1 MYSLEIIIGFSKTGH
16 IMKQRELYES
26 TEELYKQ
33 IVQYIEDYEA
43 EAVIMRE
50 ETYTARFIA
59 MKFEPNVVNSDITLF
74 ELEGIIDIDG
84 FWGVEE
90 YMNTH

>member
-1 MYSLEIIIGFSKTGH
+1 MYSLEIIVGFSKTGH

-26 TEELYKQ
+26 TKELYGQ

-74 ELEGIIDIDG
+74 ELEGIIDVDG